1 MGKSMAKELVLQ
13 PGHRFD
19 GVKVF
24 SASMVADRDQLG
36 ERVTRWIAEHL
47 TCKVTEFVV
56 TQSSD
61 ARFHCITI
69 TVFYRE
75 LGGSGATSSLRRPQ
89 ES

>member
-1 MGKSMAKELVLQ
+1 MPKSMAKGLVVR
-13 PGHRFD
+13 PGRQFN

-36 ERVTRWIAEHL
+36 DRVTRWMAERPN
-47 TCKVTEFVV
+47 CKVTEFVV

-69 TVFYRE
+69 SVFY
-75 LGGSGATSSLRRPQ
+75 Q
-89 ES
+89 EQTR